1 MKKLNTNFGNPVL
14 FLDKKIHHMQNLM
27 ILIRSSQ
34 AVSVS
39 RSDKMVNFL
48 SAFIGLSGFL
58 KTSQDSKIKIDNL
71 GFKLHYRFTAGF
83 LFLSTAFCGMSEI
96 FGKNIQCQFN
106 KVKVPPGFG

>member
-1 MKKLNTNFGNPVL
+1 ML
-14 FLDKKIHHMQNLM
+14 FLDKKTYAELDLDKKQTVRQESLNRVLDK
-27 ILIRSSQ
+27 LIIS
-34 AVSVS
+34 A
-39 RSDKMVNFL
+39 KMVNFL

-58 KTSQDSKIKIDNL
+58 KTSKDSKIKIDNF

-106 KVKVPPGFG
+106 KVNVPPALA